1 MSTLLGTYLLV
12 IGFLLI
18 TSVYLDRVGN
28 RLRLPGVLLVLLLGL
43 LTHNEVHVG
52 GQTPPLLSLAQ
63 ASDLAQVAVGVVL
76 FQAGISTN
84 WQQMRSVARPGLRLA
99 LLGSTL
105 TALLLMLVLQKLP
118 IEFLSVS
125 HASWAMT
132 LFVGAMV
139 CSTDASAVITVLR
152 PQAGQ
157 FPQRVLDL
165 LEFESSVNDPIAVV
179 LASVGLTVGITAQ
192 HSAAAINQTAQ
203 LMGEGP
209 LIANE
214 VLRQLLIGALIGF
227 MVGSLVA
234 RLLETKTEVIEAG
247 HRERRAVLILA
258 MLLVVLG
265 ITSLGGGS
273 PLLAAY
279 ITGLLIG
286 NGEDQSA
293 VELQVSLGSYGKLAE
308 LVLFLSMGLVVEPLQ
323 VLELLPWI
331 VLLAVL
337 MLLVRFVVVF
347 LLLGNS
353 FTAAQKQFVGF
364 CGLRGAV
371 PIALAIQA
379 AAHPEI
385 GQVWGQWMPPI
396 ALGVVL
402 LGLLAQGLSLMPLAR
417 HLGLVEQG

>member
-1 MSTLLGTYLLV
+1 
-12 IGFLLI
+12 
-18 TSVYLDRVGN
+18 
-28 RLRLPGVLLVLLLGL
+28 
-43 LTHNEVHVG
+43 
-52 GQTPPLLSLAQ
+52 
-63 ASDLAQVAVGVVL
+63 
-76 FQAGISTN
+76 
-84 WQQMRSVARPGLRLA
+84 
-99 LLGSTL
+99 
-105 TALLLMLVLQKLP
+105 ML
-118 IEFLSVS
+118 
-125 HASWAMT
+125 
-132 LFVGAMV
+132 
-139 CSTDASAVITVLR
+139 
-152 PQAGQ
+152 
-157 FPQRVLDL
+157 
-165 LEFESSVNDPIAVV
+165 FESSVNDPIAVV
-179 LASVGLTVGITAQ
+179 LASVGLTVGITAT
-192 HSAAAINQTAQ
+192 HSAAVINQTAQ

-209 LIANE
+209 LIANA

-234 RLLETKTEVIEAG
+234 RLLETQTEVIEAG
-247 HRERRAVLILA
+247 HRDRRAVLILA

-286 NGEDQSA
+286 NGEDHAA
-293 VELQVSLGSYGKLAE
+293 VELQASLGSYGKLAE

-323 VLELLPWI
+323 VLVLLPWI

-353 FTAAQKQFVGF
+353 FTTAQKQFVGF

-379 AAHPEI
+379 AAHPQV

>member
-18 TSVYLDRVGN
+18 ISVYLDRVGN

-118 IEFLSVS
+118 FEFFSIS
-125 HASWAMT
+125 QPSWAMT

-139 CSTDASAVITVLR
+139 CSTDASAVISVLR

-157 FPQRVLDL
+157 FPQRLLDL

-179 LASVGLTVGITAQ
+179 LASVGLTIGMTALQ
-192 HSAAAINQTAQ
+192 STAAIDPTAQ

-209 LIANE
+209 LIANA

-234 RLLETKTEVIEAG
+234 RLLENKTEVIEAG

-286 NGEDQSA
+286 NGDEDSA
-293 VELQVSLGSYGKLAE
+293 IEVEKSIGSYGKLAE
-308 LVLFLSMGLVVEPLQ
+308 LVLFLSMGLVVDPLQ
-323 VLELLPWI
+323 VLVLLPWI
-331 VLLAVL
+331 LLLAVL

-347 LLLGNS
+347 LLLGSS
-353 FTAAQKQFVGF
+353 FTTAQKQFVGF

-371 PIALAIQA
+371 PIALAIHA
-379 AAHPEI
+379 AAHPQI
-385 GQVWGQWMPPI
+385 GQAWGQWMPPI

-402 LGLLAQGLSLMPLAR
+402 LGLLLQGLTLMPLAR
-417 HLGLVEQG
+417 RLGLVEQG

>member
-1 MSTLLGTYLLV
+1 MSTLLGTYLVV

-28 RLRLPGVLLVLLLGL
+28 QLRLPGVLLVLLLGL

-52 GQTPPLLSLAQ
+52 SETPPLLSLAD
-63 ASDLAQVAVGVVL
+63 ASDLAQVAVAVVL

-84 WQQMRSVARPGLRLA
+84 WQQMRSVAKPGLRLA
-99 LLGSTL
+99 LLGSTI
-105 TALLLMLVLQKLP
+105 TALLLMVVLQKLP
-118 IEFLSVS
+118 FDVFEIS
-125 HASWAMT
+125 HTSWAVT

-139 CSTDASAVITVLR
+139 CSTDASAVFSVLR
-152 PQAGQ
+152 AQAGQ
-157 FPQRVLDL
+157 FPQRLLDL

-179 LASVGLTVGITAQ
+179 LASVGITMGV
-192 HSAAAINQTAQ
+192 SALNASQAIDQTAQ
-203 LMGEGP
+203 LIGEGP
-209 LIANE
+209 LLANA

-234 RLLETKTEVIEAG
+234 RLLERPLPLQETG

-286 NGEDQSA
+286 NGNEDSA
-293 VELQVSLGSYGKLAE
+293 TQIEESIGSYGKLAE
-308 LVLFLSMGLVVEPLQ
+308 LVLFLSMGLVVDPVK
-323 VLELLPWI
+323 VLVFLPWI
-331 VLLAVL
+331 LLLAVL
-337 MLLVRFVVVF
+337 MLLVRLVVVF
-347 LLLGNS
+347 LLLGKS
-353 FTAAQKQFVGF
+353 FTMAQKQFLGF

-379 AAHPEI
+379 AADPQI
-385 GQVWGQWMPPI
+385 GPVWGEVMPPL

-402 LGLLAQGLSLMPLAR
+402 LGLLVQGLALMPLAR
-417 HLGLVEQG
+417 RLGLVEQG